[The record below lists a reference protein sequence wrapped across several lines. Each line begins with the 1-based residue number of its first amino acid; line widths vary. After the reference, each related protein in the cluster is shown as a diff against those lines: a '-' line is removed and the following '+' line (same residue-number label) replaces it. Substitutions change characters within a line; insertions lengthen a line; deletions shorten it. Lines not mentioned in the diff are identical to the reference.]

1 MKLKLMCTPT
11 GLKPM
16 YDEDYDSKKMLKVGT
31 VYEATIKEMRNVAFH
46 RKYFSLIN
54 LAWEYLTEE
63 QRAFFKENVEMF
75 RKTVEISAGHCDMVY
90 SVARQSWLEI
100 PKSIAFDKLS
110 ESDFENLYNRV
121 KDVIFLTFI
130 PTINKDQFEY
140 ILKDF

>member
-16 YDEDYDSKKMLKVGT
+16 YDEDYDNKKMLKVGT

-54 LAWEYLTEE
+54 LAWEYLDER
-63 QRAFFKENVEMF
+63 QRAFFKEDVNAF
-75 RKTVEISAGHCDMVY
+75 RKTVEVAAGHYEPVY
-90 SVARQSWLEI
+90 SVARHSWLEV

-110 ESDFENLYNRV
+110 ESDFEQLYEKV
-121 KDVIFLTFI
+121 KTVIFQTFI
-130 PTINKDQFEY
+130 PQVKRDEFEQQ
-140 ILKDF
+140 LRFF

>member
-1 MKLKLMCTPT
+1 MKIKLMCTPS

-16 YDEDYDSKKMLKVGT
+16 YDDDYDEKKRLKVGT
-31 VYEATIKEMRNVAFH
+31 VYEATIKEMRNLGFH
-46 RKYFSLIN
+46 KKYFSLIN

-63 QRAFFKENVEMF
+63 QRAFFKENVEVF

-90 SVARQSWLEI
+90 SIARQSWLEI

-110 ESDFENLYNRV
+110 ESDFENLYNKV

-130 PTINKDQFEY
+130 PEVNKEQFEY

>member
-16 YDEDYDSKKMLKVGT
+16 YDEDYDNKKMLKVGT

-54 LAWEYLTEE
+54 LAWEYLDER
-63 QRAFFKENVEMF
+63 QRAFFKEDVNAF
-75 RKTVEISAGHCDMVY
+75 RKTVEVAAGHYEPVY
-90 SVARQSWLEI
+90 SVARQSWLEV

-110 ESDFENLYNRV
+110 ESDFEQLYEKV
-121 KDVIFLTFI
+121 KTVIFQTFI
-130 PTINKDQFEY
+130 PQVKRDEFEQQ
-140 ILKDF
+140 LRFF